1 MNDNGT
7 LDRRA
12 FLERAMMIG
21 LAAGSAGLVSACDG
35 GDAKKSGGTGRSKT
49 SRKGD
54 GGCSDLGDLKP
65 ADIKVREQLAYVE
78 VSKVQGKNCLNCG
91 LFQAKK
97 PCGGCS
103 VIKGPIAE
111 KGYCTAWAPKA

>member
-1 MNDNGT
+1 MNDNGK

-21 LAAGSAGLVSACDG
+21 LAAGAAGVVAACDG
-35 GDAKKSGGTGRSKT
+35 GGARKGGAPAAKKSKGGA
-49 SRKGD
+49 
-54 GGCSDLGDLKP
+54 CSDLSALKP
-65 ADIKVREQLAYVE
+65 ADLKVREQLAYVE

-97 PCGGCS
+97 PCNGCT